1 MICLTKFLIQFRD
14 LIVDR
19 KGKNRNVKKKLKTF

>member
-19 KGKNRNVKKKLKTF
+19 KGKNRNV